1 MRVITESI
9 QGQLGK
15 VERLAKEAREFLGWE
30 NEFVIHYFDIFDFE
44 NLSEAELE
52 TVKDRMLST
61 PHRLLHQN
69 TDDIFAGHAFRC
81 RQVTGQ
87 YNEKEEMTER
97 MMRQVLGFDH
107 GRVHHSEVI
116 VIENI
121 SATQFE
127 MFKQYYLNPVEK
139 VEVAFDAA
147 NPVIQASATTDLE
160 PISGFLT
167 MDDEA
172 LKVFGTQFAMDFDDL
187 KLCQT
192 YFQSEDREPN
202 LTELKVIDTYWSD
215 HCRHTTFNTHL
226 KDIEVEA
233 GEFAPLFQEALDN
246 YLQTRQQL
254 QRTDRPITLMDLAT
268 IQAKNLKAKHQLEDV
283 EISAEINACALE
295 IKVDVEGTEEDWLLY
310 FKNETHNHPTEIE
323 PFGGASTCIG
333 GGVRDP
339 LSGRSWVYQAMRLGG
354 GMNPNQAWANVRKD
368 KLPQRVIAK
377 TALAGYADY
386 ANQYGVTASF
396 NEDIYHPGF
405 ESKRMELGALISA
418 APRENVVREEP
429 QASDYVVLLG
439 GRTGRDGLGAAV
451 GSSKVQTETSLETAG
466 AEVQKGNAS
475 IERKIGR
482 LFRNGDAVRLIK
494 RCNDFGAGGVSV
506 AVGEL
511 ADGLMI
517 DLDKVPTKYPGMHG
531 GEIALSESQERMAV
545 VVSKDDI
552 DTFMQY
558 CADEDVEATIIA
570 EVTASKRMVMHWNGQ
585 KIVDLS
591 REFLNTNGA
600 EKEADALLVN
610 PTQKPFDYEEFAFTE
625 ENVMAFVQT
634 LAEANQQAM
643 DEQFD
648 ASIGRG
654 TVLYP
659 YGGKFRA
666 TKELGMISRLPVDK
680 GATQTTSAMAYGY
693 HPYLAERSPFHGGYY
708 AVVESIARLVAMGF
722 DYKKA
727 RLSFQEYFESLGN
740 NPRAWGKPVLALL
753 GANEVMAALGLAAIG
768 GKDSMSG
775 TFEELTVPPTLVSFA
790 VATGTIH
797 QVVSRAFKKA
807 NHPVVLIESVI
818 QADGTLDLS
827 NFKATLERLHQLAIE
842 GKLAAVSTV
851 GVKGLLS
858 EVLNMAY
865 GNHIGIQLHD
875 RMAHRLTEAMM
886 GSFVVEVEDLTVL
899 EGLTYEVI
907 GQTQVEVISLADV
920 QLKITDIHQ
929 ANKRV
934 LASVYELIEKPMQI
948 SPKPVTQTYSEQV
961 KNNQPRVLIPVILG
975 ANTEYDLR
983 DAFEAAGFMTEF
995 HIIQTSSHELY
1006 QQSVAA
1012 LAAKINDY
1020 QVIALASG
1028 FVFANEPSESG
1039 FGWDLVLQDE
1049 AVRQAIMQHLEQ
1061 KGLIYGAGS
1070 AGASLI
1076 RAGLI
1081 EFGRF
1086 QPGTKIQVN
1095 QNPYGKFMADII
1107 PSTLVSNYS
1116 AWANKATS
1124 PIFSTAV
1131 ATAWGQIDLGDK
1143 ADELFANGQVL
1154 SVFNEYHHAPAV
1166 DAMTSPDGLVF
1177 ASVSNPERM
1186 DKDLYVN
1193 IEIEALPPFI
1203 QSARQYF
1210 N

>member
-1 MRVITESI
+1 MRVMTEAI

-15 VERLAKEAREFLGWE
+15 VERLVKEAHEFLGWKH
-30 NEFVIHYFDIFDFE
+30 EFVIRHFDIFDFE
-44 NLSEAELE
+44 NLSQAELE
-52 TVKDRMLST
+52 AVKERVLST
-61 PHRLLHQN
+61 SHRVIHQN
-69 TDDIFAGHAFRC
+69 VDGLLTEHAFRC

-87 YNEKEEMTER
+87 YNEKEEMIER
-97 MMRQVLGFDH
+97 MMRQVLGFEH
-107 GRVHHSEVI
+107 GCVHHSELI
-116 VIENI
+116 MIENI
-121 SATQFE
+121 SDHQFE
-127 MFKQYYLNPVEK
+127 AFKQYYLNPVEK

-147 NPVIQASATTDLE
+147 NPVIQTSAMTDLA
-160 PISGFLT
+160 PINGFLT

-172 LKVFGTQFAMDFDDL
+172 LKRFGTQFAMDFDDL
-187 KLCQT
+187 KLCQS
-192 YFQSEDREPN
+192 YFQKEEREPN

-226 KDIEVEA
+226 NDIEIEE
-233 GEFAPLFQEALDN
+233 GEYAPLFEVALAD
-246 YLQTRQQL
+246 YLQKRQQI
-254 QRTDRPITLMDLAT
+254 QRSDRPITLMDLAT
-268 IQAKNLKAKHQLEDV
+268 IQAKYLKANHQLEDV

-354 GMNPNQAWANVRKD
+354 GMDPNQPWEDVRQD
-368 KLPQRVIAK
+368 KLPQRFISK
-377 TALAGYADY
+377 MALEGYADY

-396 NEDIYHPGF
+396 NEEIYHPGF
-405 ESKRMELGALISA
+405 EAKRMELGALISA

-451 GSSKVQTETSLETAG
+451 GSSKIQTETSLETAG

-517 DLDKVPTKYPGMHG
+517 DLDKFPTKYPGMHG

-545 VVSKDDI
+545 VVSKEDV
-552 DTFMQY
+552 DTFMHY
-558 CADEDVEATIIA
+558 CTDEDVEATIIA
-570 EVTASKRMVMHWNGQ
+570 EVTSSKRMVMHWQGQ

-600 EKEADALLVN
+600 EKVAAALLVN
-610 PTQKPFDYEEFAFTE
+610 PTQKPFDKANFEFTK
-625 ENVMAFVQT
+625 ENVMTFVQT

-666 TKELGMISRLPVDK
+666 TKELGMISRLPVNK

-722 DYKKA
+722 DYRKA

-740 NPRAWGKPVLALL
+740 DPKAWGKPVLALL
-753 GANEVMAALGLAAIG
+753 GANEVMSALGLAAIG

-775 TFEELTVPPTLVSFA
+775 TFKELTVPPTLVSFA
-790 VATGTIH
+790 VTTGSIK
-797 QVVSRAFKKA
+797 QVLSRAFKKPH
-807 NHPVVLIESVI
+807 HPVVLVESVI
-818 QADGTLDLS
+818 QEDGTLDLN
-827 NFKATLERLHQLAIE
+827 NFKTTLEKLHQLAAE
-842 GKLAAVSTV
+842 GKLVAVSTV

-858 EVLNMAY
+858 ELLNMAY
-865 GNHIGIQLHD
+865 GNQIGIQLNETI
-875 RMAHRLTEAMM
+875 AHRLTEAMM
-886 GSFVVEVEDLTVL
+886 GSFVVEVEDLTDL
-899 EGLTYEVI
+899 EGLTYQVI
-907 GQTQVEVISLADV
+907 GQTQVEMMSLADV
-920 QLKITDIHQ
+920 HLKIADIHQ
-929 ANKRV
+929 ANKQV
-934 LASVYELIEKPMQI
+934 LASVYDLIEKPMQI
-948 SPKPVTQTYSEQV
+948 IPASVNRTYSEQV
-961 KNNQPRVLIPVILG
+961 ENSQPRVLIAVTLG

-983 DAFEAAGFMTEF
+983 DAFEAAGFETGF
-995 HIIQTSSHELY
+995 HIIQTSNHEVY

-1012 LAAKINDY
+1012 LAAKLKDF
-1020 QVIALASG
+1020 QVLAFASG
-1028 FVFANEPSESG
+1028 YVFANEPSEVG
-1039 FGWDLVLQDE
+1039 LAWDLFLQDE
-1049 AVRQAIMQHLEQ
+1049 VVQQAITQHLEA

-1076 RAGLI
+1076 RSGLI

-1086 QPGTKIQVN
+1086 QKGTQIQVK
-1095 QNPYGKFMADII
+1095 QNPYGKFIADII
-1107 PSTLVSNYS
+1107 PSTLVSNQS
-1116 AWANKATS
+1116 AWVNKVTS
-1124 PIFSTAV
+1124 PLFSTAV
-1131 ATAWGQIDLGDK
+1131 ATAWGRIDLGNK
-1143 ADELFANGQVL
+1143 ADELLTNGQVL
-1154 SVFNEYHHAPAV
+1154 SVFNEYHNAPAV

-1186 DKDLYVN
+1186 GQDLYVN
-1193 IEIEALPPFI
+1193 IEIASLPPFI